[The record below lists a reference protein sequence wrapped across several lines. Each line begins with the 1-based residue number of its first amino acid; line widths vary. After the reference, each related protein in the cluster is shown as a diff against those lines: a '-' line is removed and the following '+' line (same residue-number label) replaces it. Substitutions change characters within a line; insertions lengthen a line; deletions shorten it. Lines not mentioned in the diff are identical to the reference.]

1 MTNQSWLSGKQH
13 CRVSLKIWIFSIHQV
28 YTYGQ
33 KVFRDRIEVRGSRFE
48 EKDQEPDQ
56 GNRIDIKMENS
67 GKSRIWVLVPPW
79 VILGAVAVLVPLFVF
94 FTWENVSRHKD
105 MSSRLLLE
113 KGEALIRSFEAGA
126 RTGEGMAWGSFQL
139 QKLLIETA
147 QQPGVE
153 YFTITDT
160 EGRILADND
169 PGTVG
174 ESYATDLDLKALSR
188 QGTAQWRIVAGVE
201 GSDVFEV
208 YRRFAPRDEPYGG
221 FTGTGKASA
230 YVIFVGLNMAPVRAA
245 QDQDTRNTIIT
256 AAVLLLISLAGMVSL
271 FLALGYRS
279 ARASLSRVKA
289 LSDSLVEH
297 MPVGLVAIDPEERIM
312 VLNDTAEKLLGG
324 TPAAVGK
331 PASEILP
338 RACMDMLRELGQ
350 DRLIVE
356 KEFDCAVGDGRT
368 IPLEA
373 IAAVLRDD
381 EGALI
386 GRIALVRDLS
396 ELKHLR
402 NEVELSQ
409 RLAAVGSLAAGVA
422 HEIRNPLSSIKGFAT
437 YFRQRY
443 GGVPD
448 DVKIADIMIQE
459 VDRLNRVITDLLEFS
474 RPMALK
480 RKETDLA
487 GLARQVLGT
496 VEGQARDKGIII
508 QKDLPPGLA
517 KAFIDPDRMTQ
528 VLLNLFLNALAAMD
542 RGGIL
547 SLGIARHDERTL
559 RVTVS
564 DTGLGIRKEDLGR
577 VFDPYFTTKPSGT
590 GLGLA
595 IVHRIVEAHGGEIRL
610 ESELGKGTTF
620 SVLLSVEGE

>member
-1 MTNQSWLSGKQH
+1 MSRKYSPWVGFGIQASG
-13 CRVSLKIWIFSIHQV
+13 IGNN
-28 YTYGQ
+28 T
-33 KVFRDRIEVRGSRFE
+33 EM
-48 EKDQEPDQ
+48 KD
-56 GNRIDIKMENS
+56 S

-94 FTWENVSRHKD
+94 FTWENVNRHKD
-105 MSSRLLLE
+105 MSTRLLLE

-126 RTGEGMAWGSFQL
+126 RAGEGMAWGSFQL

-160 EGRILADND
+160 EGRILADSD
-169 PGTVG
+169 PGVVG
-174 ESYATDLDLKALSR
+174 ETYSTDLDLKALSG
-188 QGTAQWRIVAGVE
+188 QGTAQWRIVSTVE
-201 GSDVFEV
+201 GPDIFEV
-208 YRRFAPRDEPYGG
+208 YRRFAPREEPYGG
-221 FTGTGKASA
+221 FSSRGKGAS
-230 YVIFVGLNMAPVRAA
+230 YVIFVGLNMAPVQAA
-245 QDQDTRNTIIT
+245 HDQDTRNTIIT
-256 AAVLLLISLAGMVSL
+256 ATVLLLIGIAGIVSL

-312 VLNDTAEKLLGG
+312 VLNETAENLLGR
-324 TPAAVGK
+324 TSAEAVGK
-331 PASEILP
+331 PSLEILP
-338 RACMDMLRELGQ
+338 PACMAMLRALGKDQLIIEREL
-350 DRLIVE
+350 
-356 KEFDCAVGDGRT
+356 DCAIGEGSTV
-368 IPLEA
+368 PLEV

-381 EGALI
+381 EGTLI
-386 GRIALVRDLS
+386 GRIALFRDLS
-396 ELKHLR
+396 ELQHLR
-402 NEVELSQ
+402 NEVERSQ

-448 DVKIADIMIQE
+448 DVKVADIMIAE
-459 VDRLNRVITDLLEFS
+459 VDRLNRVITELLEFS

-487 GLARQVLGT
+487 GLAKQVLST
-496 VEGQARDKGIII
+496 IEEQAREKEITV
-508 QKDLPPGLA
+508 KADLLPYILA
-517 KAFIDPDRMTQ
+517 INVDPDRMTQ
-528 VLLNLFLNALAAMD
+528 VFLNLYLNALAAMD

-547 SLGIARHDERTL
+547 SVGIARPDERTL
-559 RVTVS
+559 RVSVS
-564 DTGLGIRKEDLGR
+564 DTGTGIRKEDLGR
-577 VFDPYFTTKPSGT
+577 VFDPYFTTKPAGT

-610 ESELGKGTTF
+610 ESEPGKGTIFTI
-620 SVLLSVEGE
+620 LLPAGRE

>member
-1 MTNQSWLSGKQH
+1 MK
-13 CRVSLKIWIFSIHQV
+13 
-28 YTYGQ
+28 
-33 KVFRDRIEVRGSRFE
+33 
-48 EKDQEPDQ
+48 
-56 GNRIDIKMENS
+56 NS
-67 GKSRIWVLVPPW
+67 NKSRIWVLVPPW

-105 MSSRLLLE
+105 MSTRLLLE

-126 RTGEGMAWGSFQL
+126 RAGEGMAWGSFQL

-160 EGRILADND
+160 EGRILADSD
-169 PGTVG
+169 PGVVG
-174 ESYATDLDLKALSR
+174 ETYVTDLDLKTLSG
-188 QGTAQWRIVAGVE
+188 QGTAQWRIVTGTE
-201 GSDVFEV
+201 GPDIFEV
-208 YRRFAPRDEPYGG
+208 FRRFAPREEPYGG
-221 FTGTGKASA
+221 FSGKGKAAS
-230 YVIFVGLNMAPVRAA
+230 YVIFIGLNMAPVQAA
-245 QDQDTRNTIIT
+245 HDQDTRNTIIT
-256 AAVLLLISLAGMVSL
+256 AMVLLLVSIAGMVSL

-312 VLNDTAEKLLGG
+312 VLNETAEQLLGQ
-324 TPAAVGK
+324 TSAEAVGK
-331 PASEILP
+331 PSPEILP
-338 RACMDMLRELGQ
+338 LAFMDVLRALGK

-356 KEFDCAVGDGRT
+356 KELDCAIGEGGTV
-368 IPLEA
+368 PLEV

-381 EGALI
+381 EGTLI
-386 GRIALVRDLS
+386 GRIALFRDLS
-396 ELKHLR
+396 ELQHLR
-402 NEVELSQ
+402 NEVERSK

-448 DVKIADIMIQE
+448 DVKVADIMIQE
-459 VDRLNRVITDLLEFS
+459 VDRLNRVITELLEFS

-487 GLARQVLGT
+487 GLAKQVLST
-496 VEGQARDKGIII
+496 IDAQAREKEITV
-508 QKDLPPGLA
+508 KADLPSEIPA
-517 KAFIDPDRMTQ
+517 INVDPDRMTQ
-528 VLLNLFLNALAAMD
+528 VFLNLFLNAFAAMD

-547 SLGIARHDERTL
+547 SVGIARQDERTL
-559 RVTVS
+559 RVSVS
-564 DTGLGIRKEDLGR
+564 DTGTGIRKEDLGR
-577 VFDPYFTTKPSGT
+577 VFDPYFTTKPAGT

-610 ESELGKGTTF
+610 ESEPGKGTTF
-620 SVLLSVEGE
+620 TIFLPVGRE